1 MISEPV
7 QGRQKLGNSG
17 IVAKTVKVL
26 AWFLQLPGRIKSY
39 LSGRG
44 SWFWIPVAIVA
55 ICSIL
60 ASSILFMG
68 AVITGKQEDRLEVA
82 VFLYISGVVVLAGPI
97 VFMATALDSVRAWL
111 DPHYSEPP
119 PKE

>member
-1 MISEPV
+1 MVSEPV
-7 QGRQKLGNSG
+7 QVWQKLGISG
-17 IVAKTVKVL
+17 IAARTVRVL
-26 AWFLQLPGRIKSY
+26 AWFVRFPGRTKSY

-44 SWFWIPVAIVA
+44 SWFWIPVVIVA
-55 ICSIL
+55 CCSIL

-68 AVITGKQEDRLEVA
+68 AVIAGKQENRLEVA

-119 PKE
+119 PRE

>member
-1 MISEPV
+1 MTSEPV
-7 QGRQKLGNSG
+7 GNRQDQGNGGLVG
-17 IVAKTVKVL
+17 IAAARW
-26 AWFLQLPGRIKSY
+26 AWLWQLPGRIKNY

-55 ICSIL
+55 ICSLL

-68 AVITGKQEDRLEVA
+68 AAITGKQEDRLEVT
-82 VFLYISGVVVLAGPI
+82 VFLAIAGLAVLAGPI

-111 DPHYSEPP
+111 DPHYEESP